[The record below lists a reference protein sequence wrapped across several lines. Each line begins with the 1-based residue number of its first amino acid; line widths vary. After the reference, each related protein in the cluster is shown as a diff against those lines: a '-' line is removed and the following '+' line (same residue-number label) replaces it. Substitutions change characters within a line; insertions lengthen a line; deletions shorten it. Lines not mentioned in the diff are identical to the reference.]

1 MIIYNK
7 TNYDDLKK
15 KYVPLFLALRDVLY
29 ALFIHEAELTTVAR
43 YAEIACC
50 SSFIT
55 GSKWILEMQGVER
68 APN

>member
-1 MIIYNK
+1 MIIYK

-29 ALFIHEAELTTVAR
+29 ALFKHEAELTTVAR
-43 YAEIACC
+43 YAEVACC

-55 GSKWILEMQGVER
+55 EPKWILEMQGVER